1 MADTKKEEKLSES
14 NLGHTE
20 NEWGTEKKDS
30 ECTTCDTKAR
40 KKKLGSQRIV
50 AYKLNNEE

>member
-14 NLGHTE
+14 NFGHTE

-30 ECTTCDTKAR
+30 GCPTCKDTIKKER
-40 KKKLGSQRIV
+40 KTLIPK
-50 AYKLNNEE
+50 EW

>member
-30 ECTTCDTKAR
+30 GCPTCKDTIKKR
-40 KKKLGSQRIV
+40 KKNSDPQRMV
-50 AYKLNNEE
+50 TY